1 MQQPDKP
8 WIATSEVVYDP
19 PLGTKMQVLSA
30 SGDISYLQAW
40 VCGCRVVL
48 LMRREHTV
56 MRIVNL
62 AMHSGDGLHYTVSRA
77 HEGQGP
83 LIPPRT
89 VRNAE
94 GEVQRHLADHWSGS
108 TNVTHDLKRGTELE
122 VIDVSGDIYYMEL
135 AIGCPIILLMRLEHT
150 LIWTDELSTVVAA
163 CRPLV
168 TAAAMPSE
176 ATQQKQKQKQLL
188 QRCPQ
193 EVKQKQKQMLQQ
205 SHQEV
210 KQKQKQLLQ
219 QSHQEV
225 KQKQK
230 QLLQRC
236 ISNATSNT
244 TAGAAAMMPP
254 KAEAPVVRPVFGH

>member
-1 MQQPDKP
+1 MQQPAKP
-8 WIATSEVVYDP
+8 WIATTEVVYDP
-19 PLGTKMQVLSA
+19 PLGTSL
-30 SGDISYLQAW
+30 
-40 VCGCRVVL
+40 
-48 LMRREHTV
+48 RREHTV
-56 MRIVNL
+56 MRIVNFSL
-62 AMHSGDGLHYTVSRA
+62 HNDGSHTVSRA

-83 LIPPRT
+83 LIPPST

-94 GEVQRHLADHWSGS
+94 GEVQRHPADHWSAS
-108 TNVTHDLKRGTELE
+108 THVAHDLTRGTALE

-135 AIGCPIILLMRLEHT
+135 ALGCPIILLMRLAHT
-150 LIWTDELSTVVAA
+150 LIWTDDLSTVVAA

-168 TAAAMPSE
+168 TAAAIPSE
-176 ATQQKQKQKQLL
+176 AKQQKQKQLL
-188 QRCPQ
+188 QRCHQ
-193 EVKQKQKQMLQQ
+193 EVKQTQKQMLQRC
-205 SHQEV
+205 HQEV

-219 QSHQEV
+219 QCHHEV

-254 KAEAPVVRPVFGH
+254 KT